1 MVSDVS
7 ASGEYRA
14 AQATLILN
22 VDDTAAARYAKSRML
37 RQAGYSVIEAATGA
51 DALE

>member
-22 VDDTAAARYAKSRML
+22 VDDTAAARYAKSRVLRRL
-37 RQAGYSVIEAATGA
+37 RQESRGLT
-51 DALE
+51 D